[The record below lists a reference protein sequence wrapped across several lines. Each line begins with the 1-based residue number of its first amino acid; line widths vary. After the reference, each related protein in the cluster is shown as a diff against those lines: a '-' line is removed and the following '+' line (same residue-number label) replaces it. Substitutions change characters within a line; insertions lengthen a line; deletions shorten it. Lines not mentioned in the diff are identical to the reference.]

1 MLLWHFLCRIPF
13 LTSPRGHFLDTSQTL
28 PRHFLQKT
36 FPDKYPQRLL
46 ADSDEVRPSPGQIS
60 RPSLGKLSAV
70 SRPSLGQISRPSLG
84 ELSAIS
90 RPDLSAIPRPCLGLI
105 SAMSRPYLSAML
117 RPYLHSIHFGFLC
130 LGAALPLAGAFPEP
144 SRSIPA
150 QAVAEDEQAMNSK
163 LIVIGVSSDG
173 PSCERGASSHRAV
186 P

>member
-1 MLLWHFLCRIPF
+1 MLLWHFLCRRPS

-36 FPDKYPQRLL
+36 FPDKYPQKLL
-46 ADSDEVRPSPGQIS
+46 ADSDEV
-60 RPSLGKLSAV
+60 
-70 SRPSLGQISRPSLG
+70 RPSLGQISRPSLG

-90 RPDLSAIPRPCLGLI
+90 RPYLSAIPRPCLGLI
-105 SAMSRPYLSAML
+105 SAMSRPYLSAMP
-117 RPYLHSIHFGFLC
+117 RPYLHSIHFGCLC